1 MFIKHDDKIC
11 DITGGVLTLIK
22 PKAKKDSDDS
32 VESPT
37 SDNSPCVLAFIKGK
51 TTERLKTYNSRADGR
66 HVIDAISKAI
76 EDGVKVFTL
85 E

>member
-32 VESPT
+32 VESPVN
-37 SDNSPCVLAFIKGK
+37 DNSPCVLAFIKGK
-51 TTERLKTYNSRADGR
+51 TTERLKTYNSRAEGR
-66 HVIDAISKAI
+66 RVIEAISEAI
-76 EDGVKVFTL
+76 GSGEKVFTL